1 MMGGGGIKKVMLKL
15 ERKHTREIVNLSVH
29 DVACITFLLQEIRQR
44 NVLRTVYFAS
54 CGPLHPKVCY
64 ESVSNI
70 SKKPPTPSK
79 NVKVLDLAT

>member
-1 MMGGGGIKKVMLKL
+1 MGGGGIKKVILKL

-54 CGPLHPKVCY
+54 CGPLHPKVSY